1 MNEFHYEADVETLES
16 ADPEGEV
23 GEEFGGD
30 EFEGEFEMNESDEMD
45 PPLTEMDE
53 MEFATELLDVTNEAE
68 LGRVLSGLFGRIAR
82 RGQRRGR
89 RGNWRRLLRDSPLV
103 QNLKTSLK
111 SVIRQT
117 QAAAPR
123 AASDPGVPPV
133 PPVQPE
139 PRLADGRGGDDA
151 PTAEEILGLELEGLS
166 PEDRDFEIARQIVRL
181 AEEAATQAANAPAE
195 EDPAMAARSA
205 VAAAARR
212 YAPGLLREPSGRP
225 GRGRQGRCDGHHPC
239 SCKGCAGKSGRWVR
253 RGRNVVLKL

>member
-1 MNEFHYEADVETLES
+1 MNESANYEMDVEMLGSGEP
-16 ADPEGEV
+16 AGEG
-23 GEEFGGD
+23 EFGGD
-30 EFEGEFEMNESDEMD
+30 EFEGEFEMNESDEID

-53 MEFATELLDVTNEAE
+53 MEFATELLDVTNEGE

-111 SVIRQT
+111 GVIRQT

-181 AEEAATQAANAPAE
+181 AEEAAAQAANAPAD

-205 VAAAARR
+205 VATAARR
-212 YAPGLLREPSGRP
+212 YAPGLLREPS
-225 GRGRQGRCDGHHPC
+225 GRQGRCDGHHPC